1 MVRYRPVVKDEKL
14 KRLAEG
20 HPDFSDSL
28 RRVVQRLQEMPAAT
42 LQADRMDVT
51 NGNVGQPLAAV
62 TQGVHDLDVSG
73 FVVERALRDLAKQ
86 SHSLVLI
93 FEEVLA
99 CLAKGRGLA
108 GPNVGSVFDCRLVMA
123 EPSVGLF
130 ASGELTL
137 FSVMP
142 LQSSDVFLAF
152 FSVGDRTHSS
162 YLQMPGLSSG
172 IPSDD
177 PGQAVDPAKTA
188 FRFFGLRT
196 ARARNVRGWPF

>member
-99 CLAKGRGLA
+99 CLAKGRGTGRSECRFGFRLPPRYGGAKCWAFSRVVNSRFSALCPSNLA
-108 GPNVGSVFDCRLVMA
+108 
-123 EPSVGLF
+123 
-130 ASGELTL
+130 TY
-137 FSVMP
+137 
-142 LQSSDVFLAF
+142 FLR
-152 FSVGDRTHSS
+152 S
-162 YLQMPGLSSG
+162 
-172 IPSDD
+172 
-177 PGQAVDPAKTA
+177 
-188 FRFFGLRT
+188 FR
-196 ARARNVRGWPF
+196 